1 MRGCIAGAILLG
13 VVSLPADA
21 ADLSAGGDVTGG
33 YSGYS
38 PFEARIEP
46 VIVYDF
52 EPGVIVRSY
61 WYPPWRNRHYFPR
74 TGKRPRIGRL
84 EILPKHRI
92 SKPEEYFRFWSASS
106 FPPASPGRYAAPP
119 DYDSEQQ

>member
-1 MRGCIAGAILLG
+1 MRRIFRLAATSPDVIPVIRHSKRGLNLSSFMILSRA
-13 VVSLPADA
+13 SL
-21 ADLSAGGDVTGG
+21 
-33 YSGYS
+33 Y
-38 PFEARIEP
+38 ARI
-46 VIVYDF
+46 
-52 EPGVIVRSY
+52 
-61 WYPPWRNRHYFPR
+61 PPWRNRHYFPR